1 MQLFKKEDDERILM
15 LIEISLNS
23 IELNVEFFAEDA
35 RFTDLL
41 RREQNVK
48 TEILRLK
55 GTVILF
61 LGLEISSII

>member
-1 MQLFKKEDDERILM
+1 MDDERILM

-23 IELNVEFFAEDA
+23 IDLNVEFFAEDA
-35 RFTDLL
+35 RFTNLL

-61 LGLEISSII
+61 LGRRDPL